1 MRPGVVVRAI
11 ALGLVVC
18 VIACCGSSSVLYA
31 HNETDR
37 PIDLKVTSKVG
48 MGWSGRLD
56 PGERYPVWGGR
67 KSPEELIFE
76 VENQVLRYDK
86 RSLPPELATLNSGV
100 VEANW
105 RWTRSGVKFTVEPG
119 NRMNRWILSLLKLG
133 MIGVIALALTVLLLS
148 KGLRRFLTS
157 DGQA

>member
-1 MRPGVVVRAI
+1 M
-11 ALGLVVC
+11 
-18 VIACCGSSSVLYA
+18 
-31 HNETDR
+31 
-37 PIDLKVTSKVG
+37 
-48 MGWSGRLD
+48 
-56 PGERYPVWGGR
+56 
-67 KSPEELIFE
+67 IFE

>member
-37 PIDLKVTSKVG
+37 PIDLKVTAKVG
-48 MGWSGRLD
+48 IGWSGRLA
-56 PGERYPVWGGR
+56 PGEHYPVWGGR
-67 KSPEELIFE
+67 ESPEELIFE
-76 VENQVLRYDK
+76 VDNQVLRYDK

-100 VEANW
+100 LEANW
-105 RWTRSGVKFTVEPG
+105 RWRPSGVKFTVEPG
-119 NRMNRWILSLLKLG
+119 NRMNRWILSLVKLG
-133 MIGVIALALTVLLLS
+133 MIGVIAIALIVLVLS

-157 DGQA
+157 EGQA